1 MASKPD
7 FKRLR
12 KRLFPEGTDGLGST
26 TAPEWPPDLFAFAA
40 LCAEELG
47 VYAEYAFNAGWDTEG
62 YAFDNA
68 HLAEVTRLA
77 ELWNSNL
84 FTPEPI
90 HEAWN
95 RVMNAREYRRDWRQ
109 DIMLMLTVADEASS
123 GVGFQ
128 PPPGGLGAYSHIVF
142 QALAEK
148 QQGIDPGL
156 PHLPG
161 SLCWQV
167 PPSVLCVQPKT
178 NTPSVGC
185 TLRSSSNN
193 LALLPPASLVAT
205 SWLYAA
211 PADTPTPHLNTL
223 LIPFPYRLEGGD
235 FHPVGNPHDPKNSF
249 FTTAQ
254 PWLVRSGL
262 DANTVV
268 AFLSAMIVEAE
279 RESGTVH
286 AVVLPELAL
295 DGETIEQV
303 AAALGA
309 RHVELELFIAGILDH
324 DADGRERNC
333 AYTVRY
339 FGGEMAH
346 RWRQPKHHRW
356 KLEQNQIKRY
366 SFGYALDPERDWWEC
381 IDVSNR
387 SCAFSVIRP
396 GATIATLV
404 CEDLARFDPVM
415 PVINAVGPTLL
426 VGLLMD
432 GPQWESRWPG
442 RYATVLA
449 EDPGCSVLTVT
460 SLGMIRR
467 STPPGKSPPCEIALW
482 KEPGAA
488 AESLTLPAN
497 HHGLLLAL
505 TLAPDPRQTLDRR
518 VDRAGGARLRL
529 SGVQGVKLQ
538 TLDDF
543 PDLEV
548 SA

>member
-12 KRLFPEGTDGLGST
+12 KRLFPDGTDGLGSVN
-26 TAPEWPPDLFAFAA
+26 APEWPPDLFAFAA

-47 VYAEYAFNAGWDTEG
+47 VYAEYAFNAGWDEAA
-62 YAFDNA
+62 YAFDEA
-68 HLAEVTRLA
+68 HLAEVEELA
-77 ELWNSNL
+77 TFWNTNL
-84 FTPEPI
+84 FTPQAI

-95 RVMNAREYRRDWRQ
+95 RVMSARDYRRDWRR
-109 DIMLMLTVADEASS
+109 DIMLMLAVADEACS

-128 PPPGGLGAYSHIVF
+128 PPSDTLGAYSHIVF
-142 QALAEK
+142 QGLAEQ
-148 QQGIDPGL
+148 QQGLDSGL
-156 PHLPG
+156 PYVPG

-167 PPSVLCVQPKT
+167 PPSVACVQPKT

-185 TLRSSSNN
+185 TLRSASNH
-193 LALLPPASLVAT
+193 LALLPPSSLVAT

-211 PADTPTPHLNTL
+211 PADNPSLHFNTL

-235 FHPVGNPHDPKNSF
+235 FRPVENPFDPQNSF
-249 FTTAQ
+249 FGTDQ
-254 PWLVRSGL
+254 PWLDRSAL
-262 DANTVV
+262 DVNATV
-268 AFLSAMIVEAE
+268 AFLSAMIAEAE
-279 RESGTVH
+279 RESGAVH

-295 DGETIEQV
+295 KGETIEEV

-309 RHVELELFIAGILDH
+309 QHVGLELFIAGILDR
-324 DADGRERNC
+324 DAEGRERNC

-356 KLEQNQIKRY
+356 KLDQGQIKRY
-366 SFGYALDPERDWWEC
+366 SFGYALDPERDWWEG

-396 GATIATLV
+396 GTTIATLV

-415 PVINAVGPTLL
+415 PVINAIGPTLL

-488 AESLTLPAN
+488 AESLTLPAG

-505 TLAPDPRQTLDRR
+505 TLSPDPRQTLDRR
-518 VDRAGGARLRL
+518 QDRAGGARLKL
-529 SGVQGVKLQ
+529 SGVQGVRLQ
-538 TLDDF
+538 SCDQF
-543 PDLEV
+543 PQLEV